1 MTEKERDQILFRWKN
16 MCDYRMSLAVY
27 DSSIANAELFL
38 QTELLGA
45 ESYLEADKILR
56 KLEECDKEAQ
66 ELYEQEKR
74 ARFVHEMEDRANEYL
89 TDTIWSMLPD
99 APLSQEGK
107 MLYRKYRQYLRDVVQ
122 LWDNKQILDSK
133 VMTFDEW
140 RENPPIYKPEVKV
153 IL

>member
-1 MTEKERDQILFRWKN
+1 MTEKEREQILFRWKN
-16 MCDYRMSLAVY
+16 MCDYHLALAKY
-27 DSSIANAELFL
+27 DPEIANAELFL
-38 QTELLGA
+38 QTKLLGA
-45 ESYLEADKILR
+45 ESYLDADQLLR
-56 KLEECDKEAQ
+56 KLEACDEEAQ
-66 ELYEQEKR
+66 ELYEQQKR
-74 ARFVHEMEDRANEYL
+74 AAFVHEMEDRANEYL

-140 RENPPIYKPEVKV
+140 RENPPIYKIEKKV